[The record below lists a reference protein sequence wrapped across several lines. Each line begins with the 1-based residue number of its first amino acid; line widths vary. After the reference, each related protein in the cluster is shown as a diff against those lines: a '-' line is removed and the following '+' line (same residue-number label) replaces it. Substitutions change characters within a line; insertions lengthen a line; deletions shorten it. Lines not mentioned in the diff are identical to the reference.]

1 MKSVFYSQIGLFSR
15 LSFSLLAFSLCL
27 LFSNSVSA
35 CHQSSVQLDSI
46 IPVGNEYDIYMTLC
60 IGGGVTGTVQ
70 GGDNNT
76 VSFSF
81 GFYSAACTPLCISE
95 FPATIVGD
103 STGGLLAG
111 FDFGPAP
118 QFPFGTQGNV
128 FYQATT
134 TPLTCVTS
142 TALCGNVH
150 QQCDQYRFR
159 MNAVPD
165 SMRVFGIEGGG
176 NPIAG
181 CYPSPDML
189 IDFTGLNPGGVCCSD
204 TVPPQ
209 ITVCPPNDTVALGAG
224 CLTPLSDYTSQASA
238 SDNCTAS
245 PALSQTPVAGT
256 SMVTPGANPVA
267 ILAEDCAG
275 STANCTFIVFGI
287 DLTPPNAICQNT
299 NVYLNNLGTGTM
311 SAFQIDGGSNDH
323 CGIASRSASQTQ
335 FGCNQLGPNSITL
348 TVTDSSSN
356 TSICT
361 STVTVLDTV
370 PPTASCQAAT
380 VTLNGQGMGSL
391 FASQVNDGSSDAC
404 GVMGFA
410 ASDTFFSCAD
420 EGPGNVVVLTVFDGS
435 GNAATCTTTVFVEDA
450 NPPTVVC
457 PPDVNVFGG
466 VSGQGCGT
474 TASWTQ
480 ALPAD
485 NCMLASSIPSIPQG
499 SYFNPGTTQV
509 IYTVTDMAGNT
520 GQCSFNV
527 IVTPPAPVMAGF
539 SFAQTGNLEYT
550 FTNSSSFTAVYLNWD
565 FGDGNFSNFLN
576 PVHSYASSGNYT
588 VCLTA
593 TDSCTSDTICQS
605 LTVVSNDQAVSQ
617 SDVQLY
623 PNPNQGEFFLE
634 FHNPEEG
641 VALIEIYDLLGRRV
655 FEEELEI
662 TLSENRHRIKVK
674 DMSAGTYT
682 IIVTT
687 LTGQKVI
694 RLVVD

>member
-1 MKSVFYSQIGLFSR
+1 MNPVSHLQVGLISR
-15 LSFSLLAFSLCL
+15 LRFPLLAFYICL
-27 LFSNSVSA
+27 FLPNTASA

-46 IPVGNEYDIYMTLC
+46 VSVGNEYDIYLTLC
-60 IGGGVTGTVQ
+60 IGGGLTGAVQ

-81 GFYSAACTPLCISE
+81 GFYSAACTPICISE

-111 FDFGPAP
+111 FNMGPAP
-118 QFPFGTQGNV
+118 QAPFGTQGNV

-134 TPLTCVTS
+134 TPFLCVTS
-142 TALCGNVH
+142 TGACGNVH

-165 SMRVFGIEGGG
+165 SLRIFGIEGGG

-181 CYPSPDML
+181 CYPDPNMM

-204 TVPPQ
+204 TIPPQ
-209 ITVCPPNDTVALGAG
+209 ITVCPPNDTVTLGAG
-224 CLTPLSDYTSQASA
+224 CMTSLGDYTSQASA
-238 SDNCTAS
+238 TDNCTVS
-245 PALSQTPVAGT
+245 PALSQNPVAGT
-256 SMVTPGANPVA
+256 SMVIAGANPVA

-275 STANCTFIVFGI
+275 STTNCTFIVFGV
-287 DLTPPNAICQNT
+287 DQTPPNAICQNT
-299 NVYLNNLGTGTM
+299 NVYLDNLGAGSMT
-311 SAFQIDGGSNDH
+311 AFQIDGGSNDH
-323 CGIASRSASQTQ
+323 CGIASRTASQTQ
-335 FGCNQLGPNSITL
+335 FGCNLLGPNTVTL
-348 TVTDSSSN
+348 TVTDNSSN

-361 STVTVLDTV
+361 STVTVLDTI
-370 PPTASCQAAT
+370 PPTASCHAAT

-391 FASQVNDGSSDAC
+391 FASQINDGSSDAC

-435 GNAATCTTTVFVEDA
+435 GNSATCTTTVFVEDA

-457 PPDVNVFGG
+457 PPDVNIMGG

-509 IYTVTDMAGNT
+509 IYTVTDIAGNT

-527 IVTPPAPVMAGF
+527 IVTPPAPVMAAF
-539 SFAQTGNLEYT
+539 SFLQTGNLEYT
-550 FTNSSSFTAVYLNWD
+550 FTNASSFTAVYLNWD

-576 PVHSYASSGNYT
+576 PVHSYASPGNYT
-588 VCLTA
+588 VCLIA
-593 TDSCTSDTICQS
+593 TDSCTSDTNCQS
-605 LTVVSNDQAVSQ
+605 LTVVSKEAALTKSGI
-617 SDVQLY
+617 QLY
-623 PNPNQGEFFLE
+623 PNPNQGDFYLE
-634 FHNPEEG
+634 FQNPEEG
-641 VALIEIYDLLGRRV
+641 MARIEIYDLLGRRV
-655 FEEELEI
+655 FREEWELSA
-662 TLSENRHRIKVK
+662 TENRHRVRAK
-674 DMSAGTYT
+674 DLSTGTYT
-682 IIVTT
+682 TVVSTST
-687 LTGQKVI
+687 RQKVI